1 MSVKV
6 HLRAWTKISDYDKIM
21 VFRNSESSMFFMRMI
36 LFSDEK
42 RVCVK
47 VYLHRHRKEAE

>member
-1 MSVKV
+1 
-6 HLRAWTKISDYDKIM
+6 M

-47 VYLHRHRKEAE
+47 VYLCVHFFGISDKELCEIV